1 MKKLRSIA
9 TFADLLILALVVVL
23 NPLSSLQ
30 PSSKRT
36 APPHIPDKVEIRYTK
51 VAKPDS
57 LQCAMIGAEM
67 DEMRYYLKVHNVSD
81 EGYQFVAQYHRQ
93 LLQKAKIAN
102 KAYAAKDTSATSMPK
117 KPGITRDTIAAKDR
131 PMIAVKMSGGY
142 WKAGH
147 FLTGSLNGKG
157 IARDW
162 RGRIVSAVWN
172 CDTVVYGMRSDSQGR
187 YVGQMDSLLQACG
200 QGIMDERDGCHKEG
214 FWQNDVLH
222 GFAFDSSPNHQLRI
236 GEWKEGKF
244 LGEKLKYTT
253 ERIYGIDISR
263 HQHEKGKKRF
273 GIDFHKL
280 RITSL
285 GKRHDAQ
292 GRSFPVSFIYIKS
305 TEGTTI
311 RNRYFMS
318 DYMKAKKAGI
328 HVGAYHFFSIKS
340 SAELQAKY
348 FVNHTLFRKGDFPPV
363 LDVEPT
369 DAQIRK
375 IGGANVLMKRIRIF
389 MEYVEKRTGMRPI
402 LYVSQSFINKH
413 MVNATDLKKN
423 YNVWIARYGQYKPDV
438 RLVYW
443 QLCPDGRVD
452 GISGDVD
459 INVFNGYQNQ
469 FDEFVKT
476 GFHK

>member
-9 TFADLLILALVVVL
+9 TFADLLILALVVIL
-23 NPLSSLQ
+23 NPLSPLQ
-30 PSSKRT
+30 PSSRHT
-36 APPHIPDKVEIRYTK
+36 PPHIPDKIEIRYHKTI
-51 VAKPDS
+51 APDS
-57 LQCAMIGAEM
+57 LQRARIEAEM

-93 LLQKAKIAN
+93 LLQKAKMAS
-102 KAYAAKDTSATSMPK
+102 ADRDTQKTIP
-117 KPGITRDTIAAKDR
+117 TRRDTIAAKDR

-162 RGRIVSAVWN
+162 KGRIVSAVWN
-172 CDTVVYGMRSDSQGR
+172 CDTVVYAIRTDEQGR
-187 YVGQMDSLLQACG
+187 YIGQMDSLLQACG
-200 QGIMDERDGCHKEG
+200 QGMMDEWDGCHKEG
-214 FWQNDVLH
+214 FWQDDILH
-222 GFAFDSSPNHQLRI
+222 GFAFDSSPNHQLRV

-244 LGEKLKYTT
+244 LGERLKYTT

-263 HQHEKGKKRF
+263 HQHEKGRKRY
-273 GIDFHKL
+273 GIDFSKL

-292 GRSFPVSFIYIKS
+292 GRTFPVSFIYIKS

-328 HVGAYHFFSIKS
+328 HVGAYHFFSLKS

-375 IGGANVLMKRIRIF
+375 MGGDEALMRRIRIF

-402 LYVSQSFINKH
+402 LYVSQMFINRH
-413 MVNATDLKKN
+413 MANAADIKKK

-452 GISGDVD
+452 GITGEVD

-469 FDEFVKT
+469 FQEFVKT

>member
-9 TFADLLILALVVVL
+9 TFADLLILALVVIL
-23 NPLSSLQ
+23 NPLSPLQ
-30 PSSKRT
+30 PSSRHT
-36 APPHIPDKVEIRYTK
+36 PPHIPDKVEIRYHKTI
-51 VAKPDS
+51 APDS
-57 LQCAMIGAEM
+57 LQRARIEAEM

-93 LLQKAKIAN
+93 LLQKAKLAS
-102 KAYAAKDTSATSMPK
+102 ADRDTQKTIP
-117 KPGITRDTIAAKDR
+117 TRRDTIAAKDR

-162 RGRIVSAVWN
+162 KGRIVSAVWN
-172 CDTVVYGMRSDSQGR
+172 CDTVVYAIRTDEQGR
-187 YVGQMDSLLQACG
+187 YIGQMDSLLQACG
-200 QGIMDERDGCHKEG
+200 QGMMDEWDGCHKEG
-214 FWQNDVLH
+214 FWQDDILH
-222 GFAFDSSPNHQLRI
+222 GFAFDSSPNHQLRV

-244 LGEKLKYTT
+244 LGERLKYTT

-263 HQHEKGKKRF
+263 HQHEKGRKRY
-273 GIDFHKL
+273 GIDFSKL

-292 GRSFPVSFIYIKS
+292 GRTFPVSFIYIKS

-328 HVGAYHFFSIKS
+328 HVGAYHFFSLKS

-375 IGGANVLMKRIRIF
+375 MGGDEALMRRIRIF

-402 LYVSQSFINKH
+402 LYVSQMFINRH
-413 MVNATDLKKN
+413 MANAADIKKK

-452 GISGDVD
+452 GITGEVD

-469 FDEFVKT
+469 FQEFVKT

>member
-9 TFADLLILALVVVL
+9 SFADLLVLALIVVL
-23 NPLSSLQ
+23 NPLSPLQ
-30 PSSKRT
+30 PSYHQT
-36 APPHIPDKVEIRYTK
+36 PPPHIPDKVEIRYKK
-51 VAKPDS
+51 VITPDS
-57 LQCAMIGAEM
+57 LRQARIDAEL

-81 EGYQFVAQYHRQ
+81 DGYQYVAQYNSQ
-93 LLQKAKIAN
+93 LTQKARM
-102 KAYAAKDTSATSMPK
+102 SRLS
-117 KPGITRDTIAAKDR
+117 GISSPSSVTRDTILAKDR

-147 FLTGSLNGKG
+147 FLKGSLKGKG

-162 RGRIVSAVWN
+162 RGRIVSAVWDR
-172 CDTVVYGMRSDSQGR
+172 DTVVYGMRIDERGH
-187 YVGQMDSLLQACG
+187 YIGQMDSLLQACG
-200 QGIMDERDGCHKEG
+200 QGIMDERDGCHQEG
-214 FWQNDVLH
+214 FWQDDQLH
-222 GFAFDSSPNHQLRI
+222 GFAFDSSPHHQLRV

-263 HQHEKGKKRF
+263 HQHEKGRKRF
-273 GIDFHKL
+273 GIDFGKL

-292 GRSFPVSFIYIKS
+292 GRTFPVSFLYIKS

-311 RNRYFMS
+311 RNRYFVS
-318 DYMKAKKAGI
+318 DYMKAKKHGI
-328 HVGAYHFFSIKS
+328 HVGAYHFFSLKS
-340 SAELQAKY
+340 SAELQARY

-369 DAQIRK
+369 DAQIRQ
-375 IGGANVLMKRIRIF
+375 IGGDEVLMKRIRF
-389 MEYVEKRTGMRPI
+389 FLQYVEKRTGMRPI
-402 LYVSQSFINKH
+402 LYVNQMFINKH
-413 MVNATDLKKN
+413 MVNAADIKRD
-423 YNVWIARYGQYKPDV
+423 YNIWIARYGQYKPDV

-469 FDEFVKT
+469 FQEFVRT
-476 GFHK
+476 GFHQ

>member
-9 TFADLLILALVVVL
+9 TFADLLILALVVIL
-23 NPLSSLQ
+23 NPLSPLQ
-30 PSSKRT
+30 PSSRHT
-36 APPHIPDKVEIRYTK
+36 PPHIPDKVEIRYHKTI
-51 VAKPDS
+51 APDS
-57 LQCAMIGAEM
+57 LQRARIEAEM

-93 LLQKAKIAN
+93 LLQKAKMAS
-102 KAYAAKDTSATSMPK
+102 AARDTQKTIP
-117 KPGITRDTIAAKDR
+117 TRRDTIAAKDR

-162 RGRIVSAVWN
+162 KGRIVSAVWN
-172 CDTVVYGMRSDSQGR
+172 CDTVVYAIRTDEQGR
-187 YVGQMDSLLQACG
+187 YIGQMDSLLQACG
-200 QGIMDERDGCHKEG
+200 QGMMDEWDGCHKEG
-214 FWQNDVLH
+214 FWQDDILH
-222 GFAFDSSPNHQLRI
+222 GFAFDSSPNHQLRV

-244 LGEKLKYTT
+244 LGERLKYTT

-263 HQHEKGKKRF
+263 HQHEKGRKRY
-273 GIDFHKL
+273 GIDFSKL

-292 GRSFPVSFIYIKS
+292 GRTFPVSFIYIKS

-328 HVGAYHFFSIKS
+328 HVGAYHFFSLKS

-375 IGGANVLMKRIRIF
+375 MGGDEALMRRIRIF

-402 LYVSQSFINKH
+402 LYVSQMFINRH
-413 MVNATDLKKN
+413 MANAADIKKK

-452 GISGDVD
+452 GITGEVD

-469 FDEFVKT
+469 FQEFVKT
-476 GFHK
+476 GFLTP

>member
-9 TFADLLILALVVVL
+9 TFADLLILALVVIL
-23 NPLSSLQ
+23 NPLSPLQ
-30 PSSKRT
+30 PSSRHT
-36 APPHIPDKVEIRYTK
+36 PPHIPDKIEIRYHKTI
-51 VAKPDS
+51 APDS
-57 LQCAMIGAEM
+57 LQRARIEAEM

-93 LLQKAKIAN
+93 LLQKAKMAS
-102 KAYAAKDTSATSMPK
+102 ADRDTQKTIP
-117 KPGITRDTIAAKDR
+117 TRRDTIAAKDR

-162 RGRIVSAVWN
+162 KGRIVSAVWN
-172 CDTVVYGMRSDSQGR
+172 CDTVVYAIRTDEQGR
-187 YVGQMDSLLQACG
+187 YIGQMDSLLQACG
-200 QGIMDERDGCHKEG
+200 QGIMDEWDGCHKEG
-214 FWQNDVLH
+214 FWQDDILH
-222 GFAFDSSPNHQLRI
+222 GFAFDSSPNHQLRV

-244 LGEKLKYTT
+244 LGERLKYTT

-263 HQHEKGKKRF
+263 HQHEKGRKRY
-273 GIDFHKL
+273 GIDFSKL

-292 GRSFPVSFIYIKS
+292 GRTFPVSFIYIKS

-328 HVGAYHFFSIKS
+328 HVGAYHFFSLKS
-340 SAELQAKY
+340 SAKLQAKY

-375 IGGANVLMKRIRIF
+375 MGGDEALMRRIRIF

-402 LYVSQSFINKH
+402 LYVSQMFINRH
-413 MVNATDLKKN
+413 MANAADIKKK

-452 GISGDVD
+452 GITGEVD

-469 FDEFVKT
+469 FQEFVKT
-476 GFHK
+476 GFLTP

>member
-9 TFADLLILALVVVL
+9 TFADLLILALVVIL
-23 NPLSSLQ
+23 NPLSPLQ
-30 PSSKRT
+30 PSSRHT
-36 APPHIPDKVEIRYTK
+36 PPHIPDKVEIRYHKTI
-51 VAKPDS
+51 APDS
-57 LQCAMIGAEM
+57 LQRARIEAEM

-93 LLQKAKIAN
+93 LLQKAKMAS
-102 KAYAAKDTSATSMPK
+102 AARDTQKTIP
-117 KPGITRDTIAAKDR
+117 TRRDTIAAKDR

-162 RGRIVSAVWN
+162 KGRIVSAVWN
-172 CDTVVYGMRSDSQGR
+172 CDTVVYAIRTDEQGR
-187 YVGQMDSLLQACG
+187 YIGQMDSLLQACG
-200 QGIMDERDGCHKEG
+200 QGMMDEWDGCHKEG
-214 FWQNDVLH
+214 FWQDDILN
-222 GFAFDSSPNHQLRI
+222 GFAFDSSPNHQLRV

-244 LGEKLKYTT
+244 LGERLKYTT

-263 HQHEKGKKRF
+263 HQHEKGRKRY
-273 GIDFHKL
+273 GIDFSKL

-292 GRSFPVSFIYIKS
+292 GRTFPVSFIYIKS

-328 HVGAYHFFSIKS
+328 HVGAYHFFSLKS

-375 IGGANVLMKRIRIF
+375 MGGDEALMRRIRIF

-402 LYVSQSFINKH
+402 LYVSQMFINRH
-413 MVNATDLKKN
+413 MANAADIKKK

-452 GISGDVD
+452 GITGEVD

-469 FDEFVKT
+469 FQEFVKT
-476 GFHK
+476 GFLTP

>member
-9 TFADLLILALVVVL
+9 TFADLMILALVVVL
-23 NPLSSLQ
+23 NPLS
-30 PSSKRT
+30 PFNPKYYVT
-36 APPHIPDKVEIRYTK
+36 PPRIPDKVEIRY
-51 VAKPDS
+51 AKTTAPDS
-57 LQCAMIGAEM
+57 LRRERIEAELE
-67 DEMRYYLKVHNVSD
+67 EMRYYLRVHNVSD
-81 EGYQFVAQYHRQ
+81 EGYQYVAQYNAQ
-93 LLQKAKIAN
+93 LVQKAKMGGSQQN
-102 KAYAAKDTSATSMPK
+102 GQRKLQT
-117 KPGITRDTIAAKDR
+117 TRDTITAKDR
-131 PMIAVKMSGGY
+131 PMVAVKMNGGC

-147 FLTGSLNGKG
+147 FLVGRLNGKG
-157 IARDW
+157 ITRDW
-162 RGRIVSAVWN
+162 KGNVVSAVWN
-172 CDTVVYGMRSDSQGR
+172 CDTVVYGMRTDERGS
-187 YVGQMDSLLQACG
+187 YIGQMDSFLQACG
-200 QGIMDERDGCHKEG
+200 QGILDEWDGCHKEG
-214 FWQNDVLH
+214 FWQADELQ
-222 GFAFDSSPNHQLRI
+222 GFGFDSSPNHQLRI
-236 GEWKEGKF
+236 GEWKAGKF

-263 HQHEKGKKRF
+263 HQHEKGRKRF
-273 GIDFHKL
+273 GIDFAKL

-292 GRSFPVSFIYIKS
+292 GRTFPVSFIYIKS

-318 DYMKAKKAGI
+318 DYMKAKKHGI
-328 HVGAYHFFSIKS
+328 HVGAYHFFSLKS

-375 IGGANVLMKRIRIF
+375 IGGTDVLMKRIRIF
-389 MEYVEKRTGMRPI
+389 LEYVERRTGMRPI
-402 LYVSQSFINKH
+402 LYINQLFINKH
-413 MVNATDLKKN
+413 MVYAPDIKKK

>member
-9 TFADLLILALVVVL
+9 TFADLLILALVVIL
-23 NPLSSLQ
+23 NPLSPLQ
-30 PSSKRT
+30 PSSRHT
-36 APPHIPDKVEIRYTK
+36 PPHIPDKIEIRYHKTI
-51 VAKPDS
+51 APDS
-57 LQCAMIGAEM
+57 LQRARIEAEM

-93 LLQKAKIAN
+93 LLQKAKMAS
-102 KAYAAKDTSATSMPK
+102 AARDTQKTIP
-117 KPGITRDTIAAKDR
+117 TRRDTIAAKDR

-162 RGRIVSAVWN
+162 KGRIVSAVWN
-172 CDTVVYGMRSDSQGR
+172 CDTVVYAIRTDEQGR
-187 YVGQMDSLLQACG
+187 YIGQMDSLLQACG
-200 QGIMDERDGCHKEG
+200 QGMMDEWDGCHKEG
-214 FWQNDVLH
+214 FWQDDILH
-222 GFAFDSSPNHQLRI
+222 GFAFDSSPNHQLRV

-244 LGEKLKYTT
+244 LGERLKYTT

-263 HQHEKGKKRF
+263 HQHEKGRKRY
-273 GIDFHKL
+273 GIDFSKL

-292 GRSFPVSFIYIKS
+292 GRTFPVSFIYIKS

-328 HVGAYHFFSIKS
+328 HVGAYHFFSLKS

-375 IGGANVLMKRIRIF
+375 MGGDEALMRRIRIF

-402 LYVSQSFINKH
+402 LYVSQMFINRH
-413 MVNATDLKKN
+413 MANAADIKKK

-452 GISGDVD
+452 GITGEVD

-469 FDEFVKT
+469 FQEFVKT

>member
-9 TFADLLILALVVVL
+9 TFADLLILALVVIL
-23 NPLSSLQ
+23 NPLSPLQ
-30 PSSKRT
+30 PSSRHT
-36 APPHIPDKVEIRYTK
+36 PPHIPDKVEIRYHKTI
-51 VAKPDS
+51 APDS
-57 LQCAMIGAEM
+57 LQRARIEAEM

-93 LLQKAKIAN
+93 LLQKAKMA
-102 KAYAAKDTSATSMPK
+102 SATQDTQKTIPTK
-117 KPGITRDTIAAKDR
+117 RDTIAAKDR

-162 RGRIVSAVWN
+162 KGRIVSAVWN
-172 CDTVVYGMRSDSQGR
+172 CDTVVYAIRTDEQGR
-187 YVGQMDSLLQACG
+187 YIGQMDSLLQACG
-200 QGIMDERDGCHKEG
+200 QGMMDEWDGCHKEG
-214 FWQNDVLH
+214 FWQDDILN
-222 GFAFDSSPNHQLRI
+222 GFAFDSSPNHQLRV

-244 LGEKLKYTT
+244 LGERLKYTT

-263 HQHEKGKKRF
+263 HQHEKGRKRY
-273 GIDFHKL
+273 GIDFSKL

-292 GRSFPVSFIYIKS
+292 GRTFPVSFIYIKS

-328 HVGAYHFFSIKS
+328 HVGAYHFFSLKS

-375 IGGANVLMKRIRIF
+375 MGGDEALMRRIRIF

-402 LYVSQSFINKH
+402 LYVSQMFINRH
-413 MVNATDLKKN
+413 MANAADIKKK

-452 GISGDVD
+452 GITGEVD

-469 FDEFVKT
+469 FQEFVKT
-476 GFHK
+476 GFLTP

>member
-1 MKKLRSIA
+1 M
-9 TFADLLILALVVVL
+9 T
-23 NPLSSLQ
+23 
-30 PSSKRT
+30 
-36 APPHIPDKVEIRYTK
+36 
-51 VAKPDS
+51 
-57 LQCAMIGAEM
+57 
-67 DEMRYYLKVHNVSD
+67 NV
-81 EGYQFVAQYHRQ
+81 
-93 LLQKAKIAN
+93 
-102 KAYAAKDTSATSMPK
+102 
-117 KPGITRDTIAAKDR
+117 TRDTTAIIPTRRDTILAKDR
-131 PMIAVKMSGGY
+131 PMIAVKINGGY

-147 FLTGSLNGKG
+147 FLVGSLNGKG

-162 RGRIVSAVWN
+162 RGRIVSATWDN
-172 CDTVVYGMRSDSQGR
+172 DTVVYAMRTDEQGR
-187 YVGQMDSLLQACG
+187 YIGQMDSLLQACG
-200 QGIMDERDGCHKEG
+200 QGMMDEWDGCHKEG
-214 FWQNDVLH
+214 FWQDDQLH
-222 GFAFDSSPNHQLRI
+222 GFAFDSSPNHQLRV

-263 HQHEKGKKRF
+263 HQHEKGRKRF
-273 GIDFHKL
+273 GIDFSKL

-292 GRSFPVSFIYIKS
+292 GRTFPVSFLYIKS

-328 HVGAYHFFSIKS
+328 HVGAYHFFSLKS

-375 IGGANVLMKRIRIF
+375 MGGDEVLMQRIRIF
-389 MEYVEKRTGMRPI
+389 MEYVERRTGMRPI
-402 LYVSQSFINKH
+402 LYVSQMFINRH
-413 MVNATDLKKN
+413 MANAADIKKK

-452 GISGDVD
+452 GITGEVD

-469 FDEFVKT
+469 FQEFVKT
-476 GFHK
+476 GYHK

>member
-9 TFADLLILALVVVL
+9 TFADLLILALVVIL
-23 NPLSSLQ
+23 NPLSPLQ
-30 PSSKRT
+30 PSSRHT
-36 APPHIPDKVEIRYTK
+36 PPHIPDKVEIRYHKTI
-51 VAKPDS
+51 APDS
-57 LQCAMIGAEM
+57 LQRTRIEAEM

-93 LLQKAKIAN
+93 LLQKAKLAS
-102 KAYAAKDTSATSMPK
+102 AARDTQKTIP
-117 KPGITRDTIAAKDR
+117 TRRDTIAAKDR

-172 CDTVVYGMRSDSQGR
+172 CDTVVYAMRTDEQGH
-187 YVGQMDSLLQACG
+187 YIGQMDSLLQACG
-200 QGIMDERDGCHKEG
+200 QGMMDEWDGCHKEG
-214 FWQNDVLH
+214 FWQDDILH
-222 GFAFDSSPNHQLRI
+222 GFAFDSSPNHQLRV

-244 LGEKLKYTT
+244 LGERLKYTT

-263 HQHEKGKKRF
+263 HQHEKGRKRY
-273 GIDFHKL
+273 GIDFSKL

-292 GRSFPVSFIYIKS
+292 GRTFPVSFIYIKS

-328 HVGAYHFFSIKS
+328 HVGAYHFFSLKS

-375 IGGANVLMKRIRIF
+375 MGGDEALMRRIRIF

-402 LYVSQSFINKH
+402 LYVSQMFINRH
-413 MVNATDLKKN
+413 MANAADIKKK

-452 GISGDVD
+452 GITGEVD

-469 FDEFVKT
+469 FQEFVKT

>member
-9 TFADLLILALVVVL
+9 TFADLLILALVVIL
-23 NPLSSLQ
+23 NPLSPLQ
-30 PSSKRT
+30 PSSRHT
-36 APPHIPDKVEIRYTK
+36 PPHIPDKIEIRYHKTI
-51 VAKPDS
+51 VPDS
-57 LQCAMIGAEM
+57 LQRARIEAEM

-93 LLQKAKIAN
+93 LLQKAKMAS
-102 KAYAAKDTSATSMPK
+102 AARDTQKTIP
-117 KPGITRDTIAAKDR
+117 TRRDTIAAKDR

-162 RGRIVSAVWN
+162 KGRIVSAVWN
-172 CDTVVYGMRSDSQGR
+172 CDTVVYAIRTDEQGR
-187 YVGQMDSLLQACG
+187 YIGQMDSLLQACG
-200 QGIMDERDGCHKEG
+200 QGMMDEWDGCHKEG
-214 FWQNDVLH
+214 FWQDDILH
-222 GFAFDSSPNHQLRI
+222 GFAFDSSPNHQLRV

-244 LGEKLKYTT
+244 LGERLKYTT

-263 HQHEKGKKRF
+263 HQHEKGRKRY
-273 GIDFHKL
+273 GIDFSKL

-292 GRSFPVSFIYIKS
+292 GRTFPVSFIYIKS

-328 HVGAYHFFSIKS
+328 HVGAYHFFSLKS

-375 IGGANVLMKRIRIF
+375 MGGDEALMRRIRIF

-402 LYVSQSFINKH
+402 LYVSQMFINRH
-413 MVNATDLKKN
+413 MANAADIKKK

-452 GISGDVD
+452 GITGEVD

-469 FDEFVKT
+469 FQEFVKT

>member
-9 TFADLLILALVVVL
+9 TFADLLILALVVIL
-23 NPLSSLQ
+23 NPLSPLQ
-30 PSSKRT
+30 PSSRHT
-36 APPHIPDKVEIRYTK
+36 PPHIPDKVEIRYHKTI
-51 VAKPDS
+51 APDS
-57 LQCAMIGAEM
+57 LQRARIEAEM

-93 LLQKAKIAN
+93 LLQKAKMAS
-102 KAYAAKDTSATSMPK
+102 AARDTQKTIP
-117 KPGITRDTIAAKDR
+117 TRRDTIAAKDR
-131 PMIAVKMSGGY
+131 PMIAVKISGGY

-162 RGRIVSAVWN
+162 KGRIVSAVWN
-172 CDTVVYGMRSDSQGR
+172 CDTVVYAIRTDEQGR
-187 YVGQMDSLLQACG
+187 YIGQMDSLLQACG
-200 QGIMDERDGCHKEG
+200 QGMMDEWDGCHKEG
-214 FWQNDVLH
+214 FWQDDILH
-222 GFAFDSSPNHQLRI
+222 GFAFDSSPNHQLRV

-244 LGEKLKYTT
+244 LGERLKYTT

-263 HQHEKGKKRF
+263 HQHEKGRKRY
-273 GIDFHKL
+273 GIDFSKL

-292 GRSFPVSFIYIKS
+292 GRTFPVSFIYIKS

-328 HVGAYHFFSIKS
+328 HVGAYHFFSLKS

-375 IGGANVLMKRIRIF
+375 MGGDEALMRRIRIF

-402 LYVSQSFINKH
+402 LYVSQMFINRH
-413 MVNATDLKKN
+413 MANAADIKKK

-452 GISGDVD
+452 GITGEVD

-469 FDEFVKT
+469 FQEFVKT

>member
-9 TFADLLILALVVVL
+9 TFADLLILALVVIL
-23 NPLSSLQ
+23 NPLSPLQ
-30 PSSKRT
+30 PSSRHT
-36 APPHIPDKVEIRYTK
+36 PPHIPDKIEIRYHKTI
-51 VAKPDS
+51 APDS
-57 LQCAMIGAEM
+57 LQRARIEAEM

-93 LLQKAKIAN
+93 LLQKAKLAS
-102 KAYAAKDTSATSMPK
+102 ADRDTQKTIP
-117 KPGITRDTIAAKDR
+117 TRRDTIAAKDR

-162 RGRIVSAVWN
+162 KGRIVSAVWN
-172 CDTVVYGMRSDSQGR
+172 CDTVVYAIRTDEQGR
-187 YVGQMDSLLQACG
+187 YIGQMDSLLQACG
-200 QGIMDERDGCHKEG
+200 QGMMDEWDGCHKEG
-214 FWQNDVLH
+214 FWQDDILH
-222 GFAFDSSPNHQLRI
+222 GFAFDSSPNHQLRV

-244 LGEKLKYTT
+244 LGERLKYTT

-263 HQHEKGKKRF
+263 HQHEKGRKRY
-273 GIDFHKL
+273 GIDFSKL

-292 GRSFPVSFIYIKS
+292 GRTFPVSFIYIKS

-328 HVGAYHFFSIKS
+328 HVGAYHFFSLKS

-375 IGGANVLMKRIRIF
+375 MGGDEALMRRIRIF

-402 LYVSQSFINKH
+402 LYVSQMFINRH
-413 MVNATDLKKN
+413 MANAADIKKK

-452 GISGDVD
+452 GITGEVD

-469 FDEFVKT
+469 FQEFVKT

>member
-1 MKKLRSIA
+1 
-9 TFADLLILALVVVL
+9 
-23 NPLSSLQ
+23 
-30 PSSKRT
+30 
-36 APPHIPDKVEIRYTK
+36 
-51 VAKPDS
+51 
-57 LQCAMIGAEM
+57 
-67 DEMRYYLKVHNVSD
+67 
-81 EGYQFVAQYHRQ
+81 
-93 LLQKAKIAN
+93 
-102 KAYAAKDTSATSMPK
+102 
-117 KPGITRDTIAAKDR
+117 
-131 PMIAVKMSGGY
+131 MIAVRMNGGY

-147 FLTGSLNGKG
+147 FLVGSLNGKG

-162 RGRIVSAVWN
+162 QGRIVSAVWR
-172 CDTVVYGMRSDSQGR
+172 CDTVVYAMRQDQQGR
-187 YVGQMDSLLQACG
+187 YIGQMDSLLQACG
-200 QGIMDERDGCHKEG
+200 QGMMDEWDGCHKEG
-214 FWQNDVLH
+214 FWQDDQLH
-222 GFAFDSSPNHQLRI
+222 GFAFDSSPNHQLRV

-263 HQHEKGKKRF
+263 HQHEKGRKRF
-273 GIDFHKL
+273 GIDFGKL

-292 GRSFPVSFIYIKS
+292 GRTFPVSFIYIKS

-311 RNRYFMS
+311 RNRYFAQ
-318 DYMKAKKAGI
+318 DYLKAKKHGI
-328 HVGAYHFFSIKS
+328 HVGAYHFFSLKS
-340 SAELQAKY
+340 STEQQAKY

-369 DAQIRK
+369 DAQIRQ
-375 IGGANVLMKRIRIF
+375 IGGDEVLMQRIRF
-389 MEYVEKRTGMRPI
+389 FLQYVEKRTGMRPI
-402 LYVSQSFINKH
+402 LYVSQMFINRH
-413 MVNATDLKKN
+413 MANAADIKKK

-452 GISGDVD
+452 GITGDVD

-469 FDEFVKT
+469 FDEFVRT

>member
-9 TFADLLILALVVVL
+9 TFADLLILALVVIL
-23 NPLSSLQ
+23 NPLSPLQ
-30 PSSKRT
+30 PSSRHT
-36 APPHIPDKVEIRYTK
+36 PPHIPDKIEIRYHKTI
-51 VAKPDS
+51 VPDS
-57 LQCAMIGAEM
+57 LQRARIEAEM

-93 LLQKAKIAN
+93 LLQKAKMAS
-102 KAYAAKDTSATSMPK
+102 AARDTQKTIPTK
-117 KPGITRDTIAAKDR
+117 RDTIAAKDR

-162 RGRIVSAVWN
+162 KGRIVSAVWN
-172 CDTVVYGMRSDSQGR
+172 CDTVVYAIRTDEQGR
-187 YVGQMDSLLQACG
+187 YIGQMDSLLQACG
-200 QGIMDERDGCHKEG
+200 QGMMDEWDGCHKEG
-214 FWQNDVLH
+214 FWQDDILH
-222 GFAFDSSPNHQLRI
+222 GFAFDSSPNHQLRV

-244 LGEKLKYTT
+244 LGERLKYTT

-263 HQHEKGKKRF
+263 HQHEKGRKRY
-273 GIDFHKL
+273 GIDFSKL

-292 GRSFPVSFIYIKS
+292 GRTFPVSFIYIKS

-328 HVGAYHFFSIKS
+328 HVGAYHFFSLKS

-375 IGGANVLMKRIRIF
+375 MGGDEALMRRIRIF

-402 LYVSQSFINKH
+402 LYVSQMFINRH
-413 MVNATDLKKN
+413 MANAADIKKK

-452 GISGDVD
+452 GITGEVD

-469 FDEFVKT
+469 FQEFVKT